1 MYHAMS
7 QNNTNTTP
15 EKHYDI
21 LKIVAMALGLVGLII
36 LPIGMYAIGQLLS
49 VHLAFSDLNTGYSQ
63 SAFYQVV
70 YNATHVQE
78 YSQMAQLNQGEAI
91 NIASQDENTVS
102 LLMLGF
108 GLLADI
114 PLALKVREWVAEL

>member
-1 MYHAMS
+1 MS
-7 QNNTNTTP
+7 QNTTNTTP

-21 LKIVAMALGLVGLII
+21 LKIIALGLGLVGLLI
-36 LPIGMYAIGQLLS
+36 LPIGLYEIGQLLA

-70 YNATHVQE
+70 YNATHVQQ
-78 YSQMAQLNQGEAI
+78 YQQMAQLDQGESI
-91 NIASQDENTVS
+91 NIASQDVNTVS
-102 LLMLGF
+102 LIMLGF

-114 PLALKVREWVAEL
+114 PLALKLREWIAEL

>member
-1 MYHAMS
+1 MS
-7 QNNTNTTP
+7 QSNVNVNH
-15 EKHYDI
+15 EKHYDV
-21 LKIVAMALGLVGLII
+21 LKIIAMALGLVGLII
-36 LPIGMYAIGQLLS
+36 LPIGLYAIGQLLA

-70 YNATHVQE
+70 YNATHVQQ
-78 YSQMAQLNQGEAI
+78 YQQLAQLNQGESI

-102 LLMLGF
+102 LIMLGF

-114 PLALKVREWVAEL
+114 PLALKLREWVAEL